1 MELENIYK
9 SLALFLVYLY
19 ILLTWSYANYDTKKI
34 GLQALIV
41 NCLVLGPIVILHY
54 YYLYRAPF
62 PIINISDNYYVNTL
76 LTLSTYAVSRTAII
90 WGSVGGALILL
101 RYFMFWFGLGGGVW
115 SPLVNLSG
123 MFYQPWV
130 TNFPFVV
137 GGVMDLGPLLGMWVH
152 KRVGNYFRSLLW
164 CPLPPGILTYDEIE
178 NKFLIN
184 YQLLENFYSLLF
196 YIVPRSMSKSTSFIY
211 VYLPF
216 PKNCEIFKNGYGYL
230 FPVRNNFFVDGIKSY
245 DILSQ
250 ISRFDTLTS
259 EYLQK
264 YFIDLHP

>member
-1 MELENIYK
+1 
-9 SLALFLVYLY
+9 LVYLY
-19 ILLTWSYANYDTKKI
+19 ILFTWYYANYDTKKI
-34 GLQALIV
+34 GRQALIV
-41 NCLVLGPIVILHY
+41 NCLILGPVILLHH
-54 YYLYRAPF
+54 YYLYRAPY
-62 PIINISDNYYVNTL
+62 PIINISDNDYVNTL
-76 LTLSTYAVSRTAII
+76 LTLLTYVLNRIAVI
-90 WGSVGGALILL
+90 WGSMGVIFILL

-115 SPLVNLSG
+115 SPFVQISA

-130 TNFPFVV
+130 SQFPYVV
-137 GGVMDLGPLLGMWVH
+137 GGVMDLGPILGMWIH
-152 KRVGNYFRSLLW
+152 KRVSVYFRNLLW
-164 CPLPPGILTYDEIE
+164 CPLPPGILTYDKIE

-184 YQLLENFYSLLF
+184 YQLLENFYSVLF
-196 YIVPRSMSKSTSFIY
+196 RIIPKSLSKTTSFIY

>member
-9 SLALFLVYLY
+9 TLALFLVYLY
-19 ILLTWSYANYDTKKI
+19 ILFTWYYANYDTKKI
-34 GLQALIV
+34 GRQALIV
-41 NCLVLGPIVILHY
+41 NCLILGPVILLHH
-54 YYLYRAPF
+54 YYLYRAPY
-62 PIINISDNYYVNTL
+62 PIINISDNDYVNTL
-76 LTLSTYAVSRTAII
+76 LTLLTYVLNRIAVI
-90 WGSVGGALILL
+90 WGSMGVIFILL

-115 SPLVNLSG
+115 SPFVQISA

-130 TNFPFVV
+130 SQFPYVV
-137 GGVMDLGPLLGMWVH
+137 GGVMDLGPILGMWIH
-152 KRVGNYFRSLLW
+152 KRVSVYFRNLLW
-164 CPLPPGILTYDEIE
+164 CPLPPGILTYDKIE

-184 YQLLENFYSLLF
+184 YQLLENFYSVLF
-196 YIVPRSMSKSTSFIY
+196 RIIPKSLSKTTSFIY